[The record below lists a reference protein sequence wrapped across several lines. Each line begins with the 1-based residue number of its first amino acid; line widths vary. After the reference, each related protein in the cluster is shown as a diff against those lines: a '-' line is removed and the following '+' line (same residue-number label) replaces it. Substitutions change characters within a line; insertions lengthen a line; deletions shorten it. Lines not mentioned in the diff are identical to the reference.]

1 MLTPID
7 LTDAQATSLLG
18 RASPLVKLG
27 LAIAWLVGLAFTLD
41 PGPPLLLAG
50 DRRRRRARR
59 RAHPAREPRPGA
71 GTARRGGGLDRGR
84 EPALRGGQHGPGL
97 ERSSPGSGR
106 CGSPVEAAEAA
117 AALAARV
124 LAIVA
129 VGAVFAQSTDP
140 TRLVDSLVQQARV
153 PERFAYGALA
163 AYQAVPRLGEDL
175 AALRQARRIRGLGG
189 GWHPRLL
196 VGLLVRAIRHADQL
210 ALAMDAR
217 AFGSGP
223 RTAYRPLAWGW
234 PDARRRGRRPGRPL
248 VRRLALRIR
257 ATPAASVGTAFAG
270 WRTMS

>member
-18 RASPLVKLG
+18 RASPLVKLV
-27 LAIAWLVGLAFTLD
+27 LALAWLVGLALTMD
-41 PGPPLLLAG
+41 PGPPLLLA
-50 DRRRRRARR
+50 AV
-59 RAHPAREPRPGA
+59 AVA
-71 GTARRGGGLDRGR
+71 GGLTLGRIPPQSLVRGLAPLAAAAASIAVANLLFAGANTD
-84 EPALRGGQHGPGL
+84 PASTEFARIGPLRL
-97 ERSSPGSGR
+97 T
-106 CGSPVEAAEAA
+106 VEAAEAA

-124 LAIVA
+124 LAIVS
-129 VGAVFAQSTDP
+129 VGAVFAQTTDP
-140 TRLVDSLVQQARV
+140 TRLVDSLVQQARI

-175 AALRQARRIRGLGG
+175 ATLRGARRIRGLGG

-223 RTAYRPLAWGW
+223 RTAYRPTRWGW
-234 PDARRRGRRPGRPL
+234 IDVVVGIAG
-248 VRRLALRIR
+248 LAVLWLAVLR
-257 ATPAASVGTAFAG
+257 
-270 WRTMS
+270 

>member
-7 LTDAQATSLLG
+7 LTDAQSASLLG
-18 RASPLVKLG
+18 RTSPLVKLA
-27 LAIAWLVGLAFTLD
+27 LAIAWLAGLALTLD

-50 DRRRRRARR
+50 VAV
-59 RAHPAREPRPGA
+59 AVGLSA
-71 GTARRGGGLDRGR
+71 GRI
-84 EPALRGGQHGPGL
+84 P
-97 ERSSPGSGR
+97 PGSLARGLAPLVAAAASIAVANLVFAAANTDPASR
-106 CGSPVEAAEAA
+106 ELARIGPLRLTLEAAEAA

-124 LAIVA
+124 LAIVS

-140 TRLVDSLVQQARV
+140 TRLVDSLVQQGRV

-223 RTAYRPLAWGW
+223 RTAYRPLTWGW
-234 PDARRRGRRPGRPL
+234 PDVL
-248 VRRLALRIR
+248 VGVGGLVVVWFAVIR
-257 ATPAASVGTAFAG
+257 
-270 WRTMS
+270 